1 MADEM
6 LILGGGM
13 TGLAAGVVSGA
24 PVLEG
29 ADGAGGICRSY
40 YVRPGS
46 DAPLYSAPEDGDAYR
61 FENGGGHWIFGGDAP
76 VLDLLGRLVPMRR
89 YARRSSVYFPDSG
102 QFVPYPLQNH
112 LRHLE
117 RNVALTALEEMA
129 RPAGAYR
136 TMAEWLD
143 ASFGPTLTRLFF
155 DPFHDLYTAGLHRS
169 IAPQDPYKSPV
180 DLALALRGA
189 LQEAPAVGYNTTFL
203 YPEAGLDML
212 ARRLAD
218 RCAGGVNFGSR
229 IVAIDLEARRV
240 ELASG
245 ERLGYSRL
253 LSTLPLN
260 QTIAMAGLKT
270 ETAPDPY
277 TSVLVLNIGAIR
289 GNRCP
294 DDHWLYIPQSRTG
307 FHRVG
312 FYSNVDPSFLPQP
325 SRKSAD
331 RVSIYIERAFV
342 GGQPAPG
349 AADITAYADA
359 VVAELQEWGFI
370 TDVEASKADWID
382 VAYTWSWP
390 GSGWRSEAIRLLESN
405 GVFPVGRYARWVFQG
420 IADSM
425 RDGFA
430 AGASLGTRS
439 RRGADATGAS
449 R

>member
-13 TGLAAGVVSGA
+13 TGLAAGMVSGA
-24 PVLEG
+24 PVLEAAEG
-29 ADGAGGICRSY
+29 PGGICRSY

-46 DAPLYSAPEDGDAYR
+46 DAALYAAPEDGDAYR

-76 VLDLLGRLVPMRR
+76 VLDLLGRSVRMRR
-89 YARRSSVYFPDSG
+89 YARRSSVYFPSSD

-112 LRHLE
+112 LRHLD
-117 RNVALTALEEMA
+117 RQVALTALEEMA
-129 RPAGAYR
+129 RPSGAYR
-136 TMAEWLD
+136 TMAEWLE

-180 DLALALRGA
+180 DLRLALRGA

-203 YPEAGLDML
+203 YPEAGLDTL

-218 RCAGGVNFGSR
+218 RCAGGVHFGSR
-229 IVAIDLEARRV
+229 IVAIDLDARCV
-240 ELASG
+240 LLADG

-260 QTIAMAGLKT
+260 QAVAMAGLAT
-270 ETAPDPY
+270 EAAPDPY
-277 TSVLVLNIGAIR
+277 TSVLVLNVGAIR
-289 GNRCP
+289 GHRCP
-294 DDHWLYIPQSRTG
+294 DDHWLYVPRSQAG

-312 FYSNVDPSFLPQP
+312 FYSNVDRSFLPQQ
-325 SRKSAD
+325 SGDAAD

-349 AADITAYADA
+349 PAEIAAYADA
-359 VVAELQEWGFI
+359 VVTELQQWGFI

-390 GSGWRSEAIRLLESN
+390 GSTWRSEAIRLLESR

-420 IADSM
+420 IADSI

-430 AGASLGTRS
+430 AGASLGAPS
-439 RRGADATGAS
+439 RPGADTTGT
-449 R
+449 RR